1 MSSFL
6 ENSVFFG
13 VFLSVFSYGI
23 GLLLKNKFKSSIFN
37 PLLISIAIIIG
48 FLLIFDVDYEKYNEG
63 AKYLSYFLTP
73 ATVCLA
79 IPLYEKFSLLLKNA
93 KAILIGVLSG
103 ALTSLVMVFV
113 LGLLFNL
120 SHESYVT
127 LLPKSI
133 TSAIAI
139 AVVEELGGYPPIIV
153 TIVLITGV
161 LGNMVAVSICK
172 LFRITEPIAKGI
184 AIGTSSHAMGTTKA
198 MEIGEVEGAM
208 SGLAIV
214 VAGILTV
221 IFIGLFEHFI

>member
-1 MSSFL
+1 MSNFL

-103 ALTSLVMVFV
+103 ALTSLLMVFV

-221 IFIGLFEHFI
+221 IFIGLFENFI

>member
-103 ALTSLVMVFV
+103 ALTSLLMVFV

-221 IFIGLFEHFI
+221 IFIGLFENFI

>member
-6 ENSVFFG
+6 ENSIFFG

-103 ALTSLVMVFV
+103 ALTSLLMVFV

>member
-6 ENSVFFG
+6 ENSIFFG

-23 GLLLKNKFKSSIFN
+23 GLLLENKFKSSIFN

-103 ALTSLVMVFV
+103 ALTSLLMVFV

>member
-6 ENSVFFG
+6 ENSIFFG

-103 ALTSLVMVFV
+103 ALTSLLMVFV

-221 IFIGLFEHFI
+221 LFIGVFENFI